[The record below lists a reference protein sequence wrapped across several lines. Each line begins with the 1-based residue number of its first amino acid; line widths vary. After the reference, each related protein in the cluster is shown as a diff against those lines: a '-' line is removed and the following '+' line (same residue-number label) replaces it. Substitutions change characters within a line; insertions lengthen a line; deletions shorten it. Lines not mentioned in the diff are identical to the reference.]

1 MLTGRGEG
9 RPKYASAQTLD
20 FSTSGS
26 ALGNL
31 EVAGRQIVRA
41 TFRCGAGQSGSSG
54 TPNRTRHLLVRRWAT
69 WKWRDAKSYA
79 PPFGA
84 ALGNLEV
91 AGRQIV
97 RATFRFG
104 AGQSG
109 SGGTPNCTRPDEKC
123 LLSELETLS
132 IPSRV
137 SGRTLRQQGV
147 ADLFAVK
154 GLLGH
159 KDVKSGAEAPESLPE
174 AGEIHPL
181 KSFRPAVVSV
191 WGRAL
196 SWGMRLSETGEMGP
210 MRTIR
215 RDLVGA
221 G

>member
-41 TFRCGAGQSGSSG
+41 TFRCGAGQSGSG
-54 TPNRTRHLLVRRWAT
+54 RTPNRTR
-69 WKWRDAKSYA
+69 

-132 IPSRV
+132 VPSRV
-137 SGRTLRQQGV
+137 SRRTLRQQGA